1 MDSVKETE
9 AMLLIYEE
17 TQEQRY
23 NLKNAIFLQVMQRP
37 PAQRNNAAFI
47 TFKRLHMR
55 VQEKVRSNGRI
66 SQEDLIA
73 LEYVA
78 ELV

>member
-1 MDSVKETE
+1 MTT
-9 AMLLIYEE
+9 YEE

-23 NLKNAIFLQVMQRP
+23 NLKNAIFLNVMQRP
-37 PAQRNNAAFI
+37 PAQRNSAAFT

-55 VQEKVRSNGRI
+55 VQDKVRSNGRI
-66 SQEDLIA
+66 SPEDLIA

-78 ELV
+78 DLV